1 MLPNHMKACK
11 DLDIFKAS
19 VRNWNEPMCKC
30 RMCAMFDLIV
40 VNACTLYVTVYPS
53 HGHSA

>member
-30 RMCAMFDLIV
+30 RMCAMFDLID
-40 VNACTLYVTVYPS
+40 VNACTLYVTVYP
-53 HGHSA
+53 